1 MKKILIIEGNVKK
14 DNQALLNYGIETH
27 STSMIKTI
35 SNYTKSL
42 KIDVFN
48 PTCGNLKQKVLEL
61 DKYDGLIWGGGS
73 MHVYEEKSEIRCQL
87 DFMKECFK
95 RVKKIFAICWGMQV
109 AVVAAGGEVKKSSKG
124 TNIGISKNIELTDL
138 GLRHELYINKPKK
151 FNTPAY
157 NYDEVTKIPD
167 GAKHLSFN
175 NINHI
180 QGTSF
185 KIGDCDIWG
194 IQYHPEITYDKMISL
209 INYREKSLLT
219 DNLIFKDRDDLKK
232 HITDINNEN
241 KNCIPET
248 RMKEVE
254 NWLKYSSLI
263 L

>member
-14 DNQALLNYGIETH
+14 DNQALLNHGIETH

-35 SNYTKSL
+35 SNYTK
-42 KIDVFN
+42 KIEIDVFN

-73 MHVYEEKSEIRCQL
+73 MHVYDEKSEIRCQL

-95 RVKKIFAICWGMQV
+95 RIKKIFAICWGMQV

-138 GLRHELYINKPKK
+138 GLKHQLYINKPKK

-157 NYDEVTKIPD
+157 NYDEVTKMPD

-175 NINHI
+175 EINFI
-180 QGTSF
+180 QGICF
-185 KIGDCDIWG
+185 NVNNCEIWG
-194 IQYHPEITYDKMISL
+194 IQYHPEITYEKMISL
-209 INYREKSLLT
+209 INYREKNLLS
-219 DNLIFKDRDDLKK
+219 DNQIFKNKEDLKR
-232 HITDINNEN
+232 HIVEINNEIEISN
-241 KNCIPET
+241 TEI
-248 RMKEVE
+248 RMREVE
-254 NWLKYSSLI
+254 NWLKYSSMVI
-263 L
+263 